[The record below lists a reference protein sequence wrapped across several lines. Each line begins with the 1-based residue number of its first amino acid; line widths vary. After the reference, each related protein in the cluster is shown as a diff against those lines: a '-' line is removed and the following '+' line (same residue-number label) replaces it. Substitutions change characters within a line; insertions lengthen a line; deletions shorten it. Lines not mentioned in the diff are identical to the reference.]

1 MQFLDYDKKVQQIMN
16 ANKEGGCT
24 IISAANYGHRFFTL
38 NWMTSLEMNQFNK
51 FVVFS
56 YDDELIQFLSEKGY
70 ANRTIKIPNFLLEKN
85 VTTDSSDFMTP
96 NFLALVQS
104 RSKLFLK
111 LLELGIAFLFSD
123 VDTVWMSNR
132 VVEYVEFVYKHSYAE
147 ILFSE
152 DTVSRRNH
160 YNTGFF
166 YATPTNFT
174 INLYKMLI
182 DEQRKNPGIIDQFTL
197 DAILRK
203 INHDDNRMRG
213 LDQLI
218 IANGHIFFFSK
229 LHLHFNI
236 NANYIP
242 TVAQKLQKLKENNL
256 WYIKDAY

>member
-1 MQFLDYDKKVQQIMN
+1 MLKLKAFSFFTMMIVISAFIYSLFSIQFLKASDILAFKTESYGSAISRNEEFLDYDKKVQEIMN
-16 ANKEGGCT
+16 ANKVGSCT

-38 NWMTSLEMNQFNK
+38 NWITSLEMNQFNK

-152 DTVSRRNH
+152 DTVARRNH

-182 DEQRKNPGIIDQFTL
+182 DEQRKNPGILT
-197 DAILRK
+197 
-203 INHDDNRMRG
+203 N
-213 LDQLI
+213 
-218 IANGHIFFFSK
+218 
-229 LHLHFNI
+229 LH
-236 NANYIP
+236 
-242 TVAQKLQKLKENNL
+242 
-256 WYIKDAY
+256 